1 MSEHA
6 PDDRPTCSPDP
17 DLVTEGVPMNK
28 RPFARIAALISVAAL
43 TLAGC
48 GGGGGGGSDSGDK
61 TKVVVWNGY
70 EDVQGKNLTALIAKY
85 NNENPDVE
93 VTQLVS
99 SSDRVLQKV
108 LTAVRGGTPPDVAY
122 MFGSWSPNI
131 AKIPQVVDMS
141 SYVNDADWQWNDFYE
156 GERQAATVGDKIVGV
171 PALVDNLA
179 IVYNKALFKEAGIAP
194 PSADWTWDDFRTA
207 AKALTDPAKKQY
219 GWLIP
224 ADGTEDTVWHY
235 DAMLWEAGGDILN
248 SDNTQAA
255 FNSDAGV
262 EALTMLQDMAVTD
275 KSVYLDTTNANGTKL
290 MNSGK
295 IGMLVTGPW
304 DLSSLPDIDY
314 GVQVMPTFAGSD
326 GGHQTIAGPD
336 NWVVFDNGSER
347 KQAAVDFVRWLT
359 AADQVKTTSL
369 ATGDLPTRESVGSQA
384 SFQKQLDQNLPG
396 SSTFV
401 QNLSNVK
408 KARPSLEQYPAI
420 SEAMGQAIVSVLLGK
435 AEPAQALDEAART
448 TNDALSGG

>member
-1 MSEHA
+1 
-6 PDDRPTCSPDP
+6 
-17 DLVTEGVPMNK
+17 MNK
-28 RPFARIAALISVAAL
+28 RQLGLLAAAVSVAAL
-43 TLAGC
+43 VLAGC
-48 GGGGGGGSDSGDK
+48 GGGDSDSGGK

-70 EDVQGKNLTALIAKY
+70 EDAQGKNLTALIAQY
-85 NNENPDVE
+85 NKDHPDVD

-108 LTAVRGGTPPDVAY
+108 LTAVRGGSPPDVAY

-141 SYVNDADWQWNDFYE
+141 SYVEQADWKWDDFYE
-156 GERQAATVGDKIVGV
+156 GEREAATVGDKIVGV

-179 IVYNKALFKEAGIAP
+179 IVYNKTLFKEAGVAP
-194 PSADWTWDDFRTA
+194 PTADWTWDDFRAA
-207 AKALTDPAKKQY
+207 AKKLTDPSKKQY

-224 ADGTEDTVWHY
+224 ADGSEDTVWHY

-248 SDNTQAA
+248 SDNTEAA

-262 EALTMLQDMAVTD
+262 QALTMLQDMAVTD

-295 IGMLVTGPW
+295 IGMMVTGPW
-304 DLSSLPDIDY
+304 DLSSLPDVDY
-314 GVQVMPTFAGSD
+314 GVQVMPAFAGSD
-326 GGHQTIAGPD
+326 AGHQTIAGPD

-359 AADQVKTTSL
+359 AADQVRTTSL
-369 ATGDLPTRESVGSQA
+369 ATGDLPIRESVGQDT
-384 SFQKQLDQNLPG
+384 SFQQQLDQNLPG

-401 QNLSNVK
+401 KNLSNVK
-408 KARPSLEQYPAI
+408 KVRPAVEQYPAI

-435 AEPAQALDEAART
+435 AEPADALDEAAQA

>member
-1 MSEHA
+1 MI
-6 PDDRPTCSPDP
+6 
-17 DLVTEGVPMNK
+17 K
-28 RPFARIAALISVAAL
+28 RQTAWMAALSVAAL
-43 TLAGC
+43 VLAGC
-48 GGGGGGGSDSGDK
+48 GSGGDSGGSGSGGK
-61 TKVVVWNGY
+61 TKVVVWDGY
-70 EDVQGKNLTALIAKY
+70 EDVQGKNITALIAQY
-85 NNENPDVE
+85 NKEHPDVQ

-108 LTAVRGGTPPDVAY
+108 LTAVRGGAPPDVAY
-122 MFGSWSPNI
+122 MFGSWAPNI

-141 SYVNDADWQWNDFYE
+141 QYVDDPSWKWDDFYE

-179 IVYNKALFKEAGIAP
+179 IVYNKLLFKEAGVAP
-194 PSADWTWDDFRTA
+194 PTSDWTWDDFRAA
-207 AKALTDPAKKQY
+207 AKKLTDPSKKQY

-235 DAMLWEAGGDILN
+235 DAMLWEAGGDIL
-248 SDNTQAA
+248 SPDNTQAA

-262 EALTMLQDMAVTD
+262 QALTMLHDMAVTD
-275 KSVYLDTTNANGTKL
+275 KSVYLDTTNSNGTKL

-326 GGHQTIAGPD
+326 AGHQTIAGPD

-369 ATGDLPTRESVGSQA
+369 TTGDLPTRESVGSDA
-384 SFQKQLDQNLPG
+384 SFRKQLEKNLTG
-396 SSTFV
+396 SATFV
-401 QNLSNVK
+401 QNLANVK
-408 KARPSLEQYPAI
+408 KARPSVDQYPAI

-435 AEPAQALDEAART
+435 AEPAAALDEAAQT
-448 TNDALSGG
+448 TNDALNGG